1 MVPARPRLSVAYA
14 TIVVGVCLLGLVAFF
29 NQQQLGSWQ
38 YLLYLAA
45 ALIWYGALSGM
56 QGWSTGNTQDSNEID
71 PEAMLAQKEEALHEL
86 AQQLDRREQTLAS
99 QLVTYHEWMEF
110 PQPIDL
116 AEPAATDQEL
126 TELVALDRQTIELLE
141 TASQEIF
148 DAILENRYTVDGK
161 FEVSGLVQEVWQ
173 LADQVARIYQPESAN
188 PLLETSTEQ
197 IFYAI
202 SRACLQF
209 LVVVDELPLNVKEL
223 NINSLYGYVRRAVQ
237 AYGVYQ
243 RARPL
248 LQVAGKGYYLG
259 RYALGA
265 NPVSMGAWWMLQSVG
280 SRGAKAL
287 ATRVVNRQALGLL
300 NHVVRV
306 IGFEVAAIYGGDFR
320 HRDPNWIYA
329 AELTELLAMFPAS
342 GETLTRALG
351 EVGAIQLRS
360 EYDRIYLY
368 RCLAAGQSCQPRRY
382 RAAVVLTDGER
393 QSIMVRLDR
402 FASRCFTAVSSRQQQ
417 KWRSQVEERLA
428 AEFAAPLAPETA
440 LPEQRSAAVQSL
452 IGYVVAVKEYAT
464 TELAQTLPG
473 LALYDSLTPEQQQ
486 QALDHWKEDSP
497 YNFEPPALPAG
508 SPVIDQYLDGLTE
521 LAARL
526 APRLA
531 GDQAVVEAADYLGRE
546 AKVTTKRLADAYR
559 AQLQPYSPASTLPAR
574 LPATIACAVL
584 DLLETGE
591 TISRLYRGVQ
601 ARSLQSGEVISGS
614 KKSCWLVV
622 TSERAVMVSN
632 QEGAKVLWQ
641 SSGSLVQIKKQAGL
655 VRSDCQLEGGS
666 WLTTAK
672 EQVVLLIN
680 GDPLTGYEDYFAP
693 LTKLFSR

>member
-1 MVPARPRLSVAYA
+1 VVPAQRKLSVAYA
-14 TIVVGVCLLGLVAFF
+14 TIVVGVCLLVLVTFF
-29 NQQQLGSWQ
+29 NQPQLGNWQ

-45 ALIWYGALSGM
+45 ALIWYGALNGM
-56 QGWSTGNTQDSNEID
+56 QGWSAGSSPDASEAD
-71 PEAMLAQKEEALHEL
+71 PEELLAQKEAALNEL

-99 QLVTYHEWMEF
+99 QIVTYHEWMEF
-110 PQPIDL
+110 PQPVDL
-116 AEPAATDQEL
+116 AETAATDQEL
-126 TELVALDRQTIELLE
+126 TELVALDQQTIELLE

-148 DAILENRYTVDGK
+148 DSILENRYTVEGK
-161 FEVSGLVQEVWQ
+161 FEVSRLLQEVWQ
-173 LADQVARIYQPESAN
+173 LADRVARIYQPESLN

-243 RARPL
+243 RARPF
-248 LQVAGKGYYLG
+248 LQVAGKGYHLG
-259 RYALGA
+259 RYAMGA

-329 AELTELLAMFPAS
+329 AELTELLATFPAS
-342 GETLTRALG
+342 GETLTQALS

-368 RCLAAGQSCQPRRY
+368 RCLASGKSCQPRRY
-382 RAAVVLTDGER
+382 RAAVVLTDNER
-393 QSIMVRLDR
+393 QAIMERLDR
-402 FASRCFTAVSSRQQQ
+402 FANRCFTEVDSRHQQ
-417 KWRSQVEERLA
+417 KWRNQVEERLA
-428 AEFAAPLAPETA
+428 AKFAPPLPSHTA
-440 LPEQRSAAVQSL
+440 LPEQRSAALQSL
-452 IGYVVAVKEYAT
+452 IGYVVAVKEYGT
-464 TELAQTLPG
+464 NELAETLPG
-473 LALYDSLTPEQQQ
+473 LALYDHLPQAEQQQ
-486 QALDHWKEDSP
+486 TLKRWKEDSSCH
-497 YNFEPPALPAG
+497 FEPPLLPAG
-508 SPVIDQYLDGLTE
+508 SPVIDQYVDELIG

-531 GDQAVVEAADYLGRE
+531 GDQAVVEAAGFLGRE
-546 AKVTTKRLADAYR
+546 AKVTKKQLAHAYR
-559 AQLQPYSPASTLPAR
+559 EQLQPHCSESTVPPR
-574 LPATIACAVL
+574 LPAALACAIL
-584 DLLETGE
+584 DLLETDE
-591 TISRLYRGVQ
+591 TVSRLYRGVQ
-601 ARSLQSGEVISGS
+601 ARCAQNGEVISGP

-622 TSERAVMVSN
+622 TSERAVMLSN

-641 SSGSLVQIKKQAGL
+641 SSGQAVQVKKQAAL

-666 WLTTAK
+666 WLATDSDL
-672 EQVVLLIN
+672 VILLVN
-680 GDPLTGYEDYFAP
+680 GDSLAGYDDYFAP
-693 LTKLFSR
+693 LVKLFSR

>member
-1 MVPARPRLSVAYA
+1 MVSTRPRLSVAYV
-14 TIVVGVCLLGLVAFF
+14 TIVVGICLLGLVALF
-29 NQQQLGSWQ
+29 NQQQLGNWQ

-45 ALIWYGALSGM
+45 ALIWYGALNGM
-56 QGWSTGNTQDSNEID
+56 QGWSPGSVQDSDEID
-71 PEAMLAQKEEALHEL
+71 PEVILAQKEEALHEL
-86 AQQLDRREQTLAS
+86 AEQLDRREQTLAS
-99 QLVTYHEWMEF
+99 QIVTYHEWMEF

-116 AEPAATDQEL
+116 TEEATADEEL

-141 TASQEIF
+141 TAAQEIF

-161 FEVSGLVQEVWQ
+161 FEVSRLVEEVWK
-173 LADQVARIYQPESAN
+173 LADQVARIYQPESPN

-223 NINSLYGYVRRAVQ
+223 NINSLYSYVRRAVQ

-243 RARPL
+243 RARPF
-248 LQVAGKGYYLG
+248 LQVAGKGYHLG

-300 NHVVRV
+300 NHIVRV
-306 IGFEVAAIYGGDFR
+306 IGFEVAAMYGGDFR

-329 AELTELLAMFPAS
+329 TELTELLANFPAS

-368 RCLAAGQSCQPRRY
+368 RCLAAGKSCQPGRY
-382 RAAVVLTDGER
+382 RAAVVLTEGER
-393 QSIMVRLDR
+393 QSILARLDR
-402 FASRCFTAVSSRQQQ
+402 FASRCFSDPSSRQQQ
-417 KWRSQVEERLA
+417 KWRRQVEERLA
-428 AEFAAPLAPETA
+428 AEFAAPQSAETA
-440 LPEQRSAAVQSL
+440 LPEQRNAALQSL
-452 IGYVVAVKEYAT
+452 IGYVVAVKEHAT

-473 LALYDSLTPEQQQ
+473 LDLYDSLTPEQQQ
-486 QALDHWKEDSP
+486 QILDPGKEDLP
-497 YNFEPPALPAG
+497 HDFESPALPVG
-508 SPVIDQYLDGLTE
+508 SPVIDQYLDGLTA

-531 GDQAVVEAADYLGRE
+531 EDQAVVEAAGFLGCD
-546 AKVTTKRLADAYR
+546 AKATKKQLAHAYR
-559 AQLQPYSPASTLPAR
+559 AQLQLSCPASTLPAR
-574 LPATIACAVL
+574 LPATISCAAL

-591 TISRLYRGVQ
+591 TISRLYRGVE
-601 ARSLQSGEVISGS
+601 ARSLKVGEILSGP
-614 KKSCWLVV
+614 KKSCWLIV

-632 QEGAKVLWQ
+632 QQGAKVLWQ
-641 SSGSLVQIKKQAGL
+641 STGPRVQIKKQAGL
-655 VRSDCQLEGGS
+655 VRSDCLLEGGS
-666 WLTTAK
+666 WLATSK
-672 EQVVLLIN
+672 EQVALLIN
-680 GDPLTGYEDYFAP
+680 GDPLTGYDDYFAP
-693 LTKLFSR
+693 LAALFSH